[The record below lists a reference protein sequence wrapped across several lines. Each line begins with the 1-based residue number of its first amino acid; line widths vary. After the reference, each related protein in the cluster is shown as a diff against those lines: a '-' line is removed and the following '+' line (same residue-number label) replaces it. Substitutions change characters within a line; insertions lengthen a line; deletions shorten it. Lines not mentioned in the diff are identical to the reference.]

1 MAVIQKFG
9 IKYPF
14 SSENDE
20 NIYIDLNEN
29 ITDATKSK
37 VLHVLFT
44 PKGQR
49 LRNPDCGTDLIKYI
63 FEPSDDITYEHLMSD
78 IQTEIGKYVP
88 EVSFDRVEVYDDDKD
103 EHGKI
108 VVVEYSVTKGNQTEK
123 TKVAVKI

>member
-20 NIYIDLNEN
+20 NIYIDLNET
-29 ITDATKSK
+29 ITDSTKSR

-49 LRNPDCGTDLIKYI
+49 LRNPDFGTDLIKYI
-63 FEPSDDITYEHLMSD
+63 FEPSDDVTYENLMSD

-88 EVSFDRVEVYDDDKD
+88 EVSFDRIEIYDDDKD

-108 VVVEYSVTKGNQTEK
+108 VVIEYSVTKGNQTEK

>member
-20 NIYIDLNEN
+20 NVYIDLNDN

-49 LRNPDCGTDLIKYI
+49 LRNPDFGTDLIKYI
-63 FEPSDDITYEHLMSD
+63 FEPSDSVTYEHLMGD
-78 IQTEIGKYVP
+78 IQSEIVKYVP
-88 EVSFDRVEVYDDDKD
+88 EVSFNRIEIYDDDLD

-108 VVVEYSVTKGNQTEK
+108 VVVEYTVTKGNQSEK